1 MSNEVIDFLVTHGE
15 CTMPEMPFPK
25 LKRRTLISQLSRMY
39 EKGVIDRRMVTT
51 PKGELWA
58 YTAIQG
64 PDRPYQFRNESDS
77 VYFLRNLPR
86 ENFLQKSIS
95 LLEESHDQL

>member
-1 MSNEVIDFLVTHGE
+1 MSNEVIEFLMEHGE
-15 CTMPEMPFPK
+15 CTMPDMPFPH
-25 LKRRTLISQLSRMY
+25 LNRRTLIGKLGRMY
-39 EKGVIDRRMVTT
+39 EKGVIDRRMITT
-51 PKGELWA
+51 AKGELWA

-64 PDRPYQFRNESDS
+64 PDRLYQFRNESDS

-95 LLEESHDQL
+95 LLEESHG